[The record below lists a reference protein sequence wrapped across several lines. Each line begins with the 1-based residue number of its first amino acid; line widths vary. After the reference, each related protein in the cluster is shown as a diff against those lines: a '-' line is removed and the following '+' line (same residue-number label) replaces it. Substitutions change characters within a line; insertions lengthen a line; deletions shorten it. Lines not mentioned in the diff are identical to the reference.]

1 MTANHP
7 EEKSP
12 LSAMEKAAWT
22 EFLVSLITIVIVSI
36 TYQWLGDAA
45 TSAFALLTFVTC
57 GMWFLRGKRKQT
69 HVDERDQDIDRNS
82 RLVSVSITWMF
93 LVLTLIATVLW
104 NGHLENQTISLS
116 ILNWLV
122 WIQFALFFLVHG
134 LISIISYRKQRHA
147 S

>member
-1 MTANHP
+1 MTAYSSQKAP
-7 EEKSP
+7 P

-22 EFLVSLITIVIVSI
+22 EFLVSLFTIVIVSI
-36 TYQWLGDAA
+36 AYPWVGDRA
-45 TSAFALLTFVTC
+45 TAGFGFMAFVTC

-82 RLVSVSITWMF
+82 RLASVSITWIL

-104 NGHLENQTISLS
+104 NGHLENRTISLS
-116 ILNWLV
+116 LLNWLV
-122 WIQFALFFLVHG
+122 WIQFAIFFLVHG
-134 LISIISYRKQRHA
+134 MISIISYRKQRHA

>member
-1 MTANHP
+1 MTTKNP
-7 EEKSP
+7 QDESP

-22 EFLVSLITIVIVSI
+22 EFLVSLFTIVIVAI
-36 TYQWLGDAA
+36 TYPWLGDKA
-45 TSAFALLTFVTC
+45 TGGFGFMAFVTC
-57 GMWFLRGKRKQT
+57 GMWFLRGKRKETQ
-69 HVDERDQDIDRNS
+69 VDERDHDIDRNS

-104 NGHLENQTISLS
+104 NGHLDNRTISLS
-116 ILNWLV
+116 TLNWLV

-134 LISIISYRKQRHA
+134 MISIISYRKQRHA